1 MTYEYFMKD
10 LELSERCQLSLAEQ
24 VVPTLL
30 PTPSK
35 DDDEQ
40 QLDLENFHRVIAA
53 ILGKDAYAGDQDD
66 FHNIA
71 VELANSDRRTE
82 AFYVVAKGVEM
93 FPYSVDL
100 LADCILYGQS
110 CTKLAECDAY
120 LERLRAISFDKW
132 NWRAFTFVID
142 YLLEVKGASDFEAS
156 REQAMELAKKFK
168 SSFPTDERCYIAEY
182 KIYHAT
188 NDMQD
193 RAMAVLEEGLE
204 KLNVAPQCALKSAE
218 IYYRDGNYKKA
229 LEHFERC
236 KKDFVQPNS
245 PISIG
250 YLFLMSAMCKMA
262 LLFRTEAIND
272 SIDEKQ
278 IRDIY
283 KECRISEKLV
293 TRRSSYWRN
302 LQSMIKIIEI
312 KTGVYYEDD

>member
-30 PTPSK
+30 STTSK

-40 QLDLENFHRVIAA
+40 QSDLENFHRVIAA
-53 ILGKDAYAGDQDD
+53 ILEKDAYAGDQDD

-82 AFYVVAKGVEM
+82 AFYIVEKGVKL
-93 FPYSVDL
+93 FPHSVDL
-100 LADCILYGQS
+100 LSDCILYGQG
-110 CTKLAECDAY
+110 CMKFAECDAY
-120 LERLRAISFDKW
+120 LERLKAISDDKW
-132 NWRAFTFVID
+132 NWRAFTFTID
-142 YLLEVKGASDFEAS
+142 YLLEVKGARDLEAS
-156 REQAMELAKKFK
+156 REQAIKLAKKFK
-168 SSFPTDERCYIAEY
+168 DLYPTDERAYIAEY
-182 KIYHAT
+182 KIYQAT

-193 RAMAVLEEGLE
+193 KAKAVLEEGLKE
-204 KLNVAPQCALKSAE
+204 LNVAPQCALKSAE
-218 IYYRDGNYKKA
+218 INYRDGNYEKA

-236 KKDFVQPNS
+236 KKDFVQPNN

-272 SIDEKQ
+272 TIDEKQ

-283 KECRISEKLV
+283 KECRIAEKLV

-302 LQSMIKIIEI
+302 LQSMIKIVEI
-312 KTGVYYEDD
+312 KSGVYFEDN